1 MFASSRRRVQ
11 RERTA
16 VLENRLER
24 MEALLNASTSLQT
37 GHTRS
42 PPAPEQLVGI
52 ASELSKSPEFSF
64 AGTLSSRNAAREDPN
79 AHRPPMQVNSGTHN
93 VTASY
98 AALSHAEHE
107 PDTRSASHAPMQEL
121 SRQFNGNSNI
131 RSPWTAVPMS
141 NPSTVLNEE
150 EQIAISPQSVS
161 VGWKLTQ
168 EV

>member
-24 MEALLNASTSLQT
+24 MEALLNSSTGLQT
-37 GHTRS
+37 GHGRS

-52 ASELSKSPEFSF
+52 ASEMSKSPEFSF
-64 AGTLSSRNAAREDPN
+64 AGTFSSRNAAIED
-79 AHRPPMQVNSGTHN
+79 AHAQRPPLRDHSDTRN

-98 AALSHAEHE
+98 AALSHAEHQ
-107 PDTRSASHAPMQEL
+107 PDTRLADHAPMQEL
-121 SRQFNGNSNI
+121 SRQFNSNSNV

-161 VGWKLTQ
+161 VGQKIYS
-168 EV
+168 